1 MLKAKDPREK
11 QQNCR
16 KEWRASKGIKILS
29 EYGFF

>member
-16 KEWRASKGIKILS
+16 KERSASKGIKILS
-29 EYGFF
+29 EY